1 MASLGTDT
9 HAMAPCAAI
18 RGVDAVDKGGLLPAG
33 LAFVP
38 VTLGTTAS
46 FMGFFLQESVFRHK
60 EPLVLVFL
68 AGTQLLLCESRGH
81 CL

>member
-1 MASLGTDT
+1 
-9 HAMAPCAAI
+9 MAPCAAI
-18 RGVDAVDKGGLLPAG
+18 RGAGAVDKGGLLPAG

-81 CL
+81 CS